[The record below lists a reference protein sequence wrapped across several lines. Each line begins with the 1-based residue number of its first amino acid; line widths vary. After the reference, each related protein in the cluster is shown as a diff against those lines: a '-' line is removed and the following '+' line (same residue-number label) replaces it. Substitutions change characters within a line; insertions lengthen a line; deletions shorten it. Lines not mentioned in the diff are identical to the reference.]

1 MQFFPETPL
10 NQSQAEAIA
19 RGLFA
24 LAKADGLH
32 VRETSLIAA
41 FWGETGGSARAL
53 SELENREDIT
63 AEELGNVL
71 ASHEL
76 RQIFMKTALLLAF
89 ADGEVS
95 AKESEVVLRYSESL
109 GLSAE
114 LAVMEEQVKEFLMGQ
129 LAHIHNTEALV
140 EISKKLKISRPEAQA
155 PAQAQS

>member
-10 NQSQAEAIA
+10 NQFQAEAIA
-19 RGLFA
+19 RGLFV

-32 VRETSLIAA
+32 IRETSLIAA
-41 FWGETGGSARAL
+41 FWGETGGSKHAL

-63 AEELGNVL
+63 TEELGSAL
-71 ASHEL
+71 STPEL

-95 AKESEVVLRYSESL
+95 QKESEVVLRYSESL
-109 GLSAE
+109 GLGAE
-114 LAVMEEQVKEFLMGQ
+114 LPVMEEQVKEFLLGQ

-140 EISKKLKISRPEAQA
+140 EIAKKLKIARPEAQA
-155 PAQAQS
+155 QAQS